1 MSASAKP
8 DAIMRAANVKSA
20 LRLPRPSHVTAMFDA
35 TFPAAIAISPSPTM
49 TGPSPMRA
57 MYMGASTLIMLE
69 KYTRTPFA
77 A

>member
-1 MSASAKP
+1 
-8 DAIMRAANVKSA
+8 
-20 LRLPRPSHVTAMFDA
+20 
-35 TFPAAIAISPSPTM
+35 M

-57 MYMGASTLIMLE
+57 MYMGASMLIMLE